1 MSPYC
6 APAGIAHLDDLVGHN
21 ALDLDLAAER
31 GLRNRDIAHEVQVVA
46 VALKTIMV
54 GDAHVDDQVARGL
67 ATKTSLTKAAHAQ
80 LATGRNAGGNIDVD
94 LFVRRRAALTVA
106 GLAGMVDDR
115 ALAMAVGARR
125 RGLDL
130 A

>member
-1 MSPYC
+1 
-6 APAGIAHLDDLVGHN
+6 
-21 ALDLDLAAER
+21 
-31 GLRNRDIAHEVQVVA
+31 
-46 VALKTIMV
+46 MV
-54 GDAHVDDQVARGL
+54 GDAHVDDQVARRL
-67 ATKTSLTKAAHAQ
+67 ATKTSLAKATHAQ